1 MNNLLKLYI
10 VKNCFNDIIQNNN
23 VTKGEDFM
31 YKLIAIDLDGT
42 LLNSYGEVSEGTRN
56 ALKKAKEQGVEIV
69 LASGRPIS
77 STESLATELGVD
89 NYLISG
95 NGAAVYDIKS
105 QEVIY
110 DRFLTKEQV
119 INIAK
124 ICEANSFFYNVYTE
138 DEVIA
143 SSLNYNVLFYH
154 KENVKKIE
162 EKRTHINVVQN
173 IEEYILQSGKEKF
186 LKITVCDESRFIFN
200 SIMKK
205 LKEIDGI
212 DVLEGAYMSRK
223 KIKSGT
229 EDIDIQYYYTEITN
243 QNVNKWSAIE
253 FLLQKLNISKEE
265 VMAIGDNINDREM
278 IENAGL
284 GVIMKNSSPLMKI
297 VSDVIVSDN
306 NSSRSGRSVKNVFGN
321 LDHF

>member
-1 MNNLLKLYI
+1 
-10 VKNCFNDIIQNNN
+10 
-23 VTKGEDFM
+23 M
-31 YKLIAIDLDGT
+31 YKLVAIDLDGT
-42 LLNSYGEVSEGTRN
+42 LLNSYGEVSQNTKN
-56 ALKKAKEQGVEIV
+56 ALLQAKEKGVEIV

-77 STESLATELGVD
+77 STESLAIELGVD

-95 NGAAVYDIKS
+95 NGAAVFDIKK
-105 QEVIY
+105 QELIC

-119 INIAK
+119 ITIAK

-154 KENVKKIE
+154 KENVKKVE

-173 IEEYILQSGKEKF
+173 IEEYINETGKDKF
-186 LKITVCDESRFIFN
+186 LKITVCDESKFIFN

-205 LKEIDGI
+205 LKEIEGI

-229 EDIDIQYYYTEITN
+229 DEVDIQYYYTEITN

-253 FLLQKLNISKEE
+253 FLINKLGISPDE
-265 VMAIGDNINDREM
+265 VIAIGDNVNDKEM
-278 IENAGL
+278 VINAGL
-284 GVIMKNSSPLMKI
+284 GVVMGNSNPTMKEI
-297 VSDVIVSDN
+297 GDVIVADN
-306 NSSRSGRSVKNVFGN
+306 NSEGVLEAINRFVLN
-321 LDHF
+321 

>member
-1 MNNLLKLYI
+1 
-10 VKNCFNDIIQNNN
+10 
-23 VTKGEDFM
+23 M
-31 YKLIAIDLDGT
+31 YKLMAIDLDGT
-42 LLNSYGEVSEGTRN
+42 LLNTYGEVSEKTRE
-56 ALKKAKEQGVEIV
+56 ALIKAKNSGTEVV

-77 STESLATELGVD
+77 STESLAIELGVD

-95 NGAAVYDIKS
+95 NGAAVYDIKN
-105 QEVIY
+105 QKVIY

-119 INIAK
+119 LRIAK
-124 ICEANSFFYNVYTE
+124 LCEENSFFYNVYTE

-162 EKRTHINVVQN
+162 EKRTHINIVQN
-173 IEEYILQSGKEKF
+173 IAEYIEQSGKDKF
-186 LKITVCDESRFIFN
+186 LKITVCDESQFIFN
-200 SIMKK
+200 SIMKR

-212 DVLEGAYMSRK
+212 DVLEVAYMSRK

-229 EDIDIQYYYTEITN
+229 DDVDIQYFYTEITN

-253 FLLQKLNISKEE
+253 FLLNKLQIQKEE
-265 VMAIGDNINDREM
+265 VITIGDNINDKEM

-284 GVIMKNSSPLMKI
+284 GVVMGNSNPKMKEIANEI
-297 VSDVIVSDN
+297 VADN
-306 NSSRSGRSVKNVFGN
+306 NSEGVLEALNKFVLS
-321 LDHF
+321 